1 MVVKLKLSLAIFPFS
16 PINVNIQLGEKIES
30 EQRIFLLENI
40 LYYGSLYIQT
50 FIILMIL
57 SLVVCELEL
66 SFCPSSL
73 WR

>member
-50 FIILMIL
+50 FIIFMIL
-57 SLVVCELEL
+57 SLVV
-66 SFCPSSL
+66 SSP
-73 WR
+73 